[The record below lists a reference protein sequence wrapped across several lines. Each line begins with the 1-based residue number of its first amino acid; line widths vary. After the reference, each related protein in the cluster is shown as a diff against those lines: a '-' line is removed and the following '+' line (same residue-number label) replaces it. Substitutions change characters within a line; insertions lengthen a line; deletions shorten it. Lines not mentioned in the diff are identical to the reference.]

1 MEGPVSLEQEKSDA
15 DNVLFKKL
23 RKLIN
28 LIDQLRDCGVNEYIK
43 LPRICSLGTQSSGKS
58 SVLESIVGLDF
69 LPRGDGV
76 VTRRPLELRLCH
88 INSGQPWAIF
98 EERKGK
104 KFTDFIEVRKTIEA
118 LTDEVCKTD
127 KNIVDKP
134 IVLNVYS
141 QTCPD
146 LTLVDLP
153 GVTRVPVG
161 NQPKNIE
168 EITKNMAIR
177 YIDDPLT
184 IILCVIAANSDIAT
198 SDGLKL
204 AKEIDTTGSRTLG
217 VLTKLDIMDAG
228 TDARKALLGE
238 EIPLKLG
245 YVGVKNRSKQDLL
258 DKIPMIL
265 AAKREKEFFKSH
277 PVYKNM
283 PQGYLGTDLLINKL
297 TKIYFRIIRENLPRI
312 VKAINDRVKTAEE
325 ELASLG
331 QPMPTDDAGKMSML
345 WNMLNEYC
353 DIFRNVLKGKYDN
366 KRLSFLKEEG
376 GFKIKILY
384 KKLLEEFTG
393 DYKATA
399 GYTDENINYAL
410 TIHEGD
416 SIPGFPSVDAF
427 IYLLRPQLEKLK
439 DPIEECFQNVF
450 QYLDFLSGKILERTF
465 TRFPQ
470 AINDMGDLIS
480 NYLIEERDKT
490 KYIVDSV
497 VDMEINY
504 LFTNDYDYLNNFTTF
519 MPKQAPQPRPVY
531 NNQQGQPG
539 MGGQGQP
546 GQMPQNNMQGNNMGQ
561 GGMGP
566 GMGQMNQDIRP
577 QPPVD
582 AKSIFIKEIRNRI
595 EAYFKL
601 IVRNLRDS
609 IPKIMGNYLVKE
621 IEDNMQI
628 KLYNKLYNAREMTDL
643 LNEPESVAERR
654 KELNEMIKV
663 MRNAQKIIRRDP
675 DLMTVMQININ
686 DSDIITPSEQKAKE
700 EKAKPKTDPFKNM
713 NMKEPAFKAPAPK
726 PEPVQQPAAPAQ
738 PKPAASQPAKK
749 GYGNLFG
756 NYK

>member
-1 MEGPVSLEQEKSDA
+1 MSKDTGDDDK

-88 INSGQPWAIF
+88 INSGQPWAVF
-98 EERKGK
+98 EERKGV
-104 KFTDFIEVRKTIEA
+104 KFTDFVKVRETIEA
-118 LTDEVCKTD
+118 LTDEVCKTN
-127 KNIVDKP
+127 KNIIDKP

-153 GVTRVPVG
+153 GVTRVPIG
-161 NQPKNIE
+161 DQPKNIE
-168 EITKNMAIR
+168 QITKDMARR
-177 YIDDPLT
+177 YVEDPLT

-198 SDGLKL
+198 SDGLML
-204 AKEIDTTGSRTLG
+204 AKDIDVAGTRTLG

-228 TDARKALLGE
+228 TDAKKVLMNE

-245 YVGVKNRSKQDLL
+245 YVGVKNRSKQDLNN
-258 DKIPMIL
+258 KISM
-265 AAKREKEFFKSH
+265 AETQRKEREFFKTH
-277 PVYKNM
+277 PVYKNL
-283 PQGYLGTDLLINKL
+283 PAGHLGTEVLINKL

-325 ELASLG
+325 ELQGLG

-345 WNMLNEYC
+345 WNMINEYC
-353 DIFRNVLKGKYDN
+353 DVFRKVLQGKYNN
-366 KRLSFLKEEG
+366 KRVNFLEGEG

-399 GYTDENINYAL
+399 GYNDENINYAL

-439 DPIEECFQNVF
+439 DPIEECFQEVF
-450 QYLDFLSGKILERTF
+450 QYLDFLSGKIMEKTF

-470 AINDMGDLIS
+470 AINDMTDLVS
-480 NYLIEERDKT
+480 NYLMEERDKT
-490 KYIVDSV
+490 KYLIDSV

-519 MPKQAPQPRPVY
+519 IPKQARQSQVM
-531 NNQQGQPG
+531 NDNKGDG
-539 MGGQGQP
+539 KG
-546 GQMPQNNMQGNNMGQ
+546 GNN
-561 GGMGP
+561 
-566 GMGQMNQDIRP
+566 NLNNEIKP
-577 QPPVD
+577 QPPID
-582 AKSIFIKEIRNRI
+582 AKNIFINEIRNRI

-621 IEDNMQI
+621 IEENMQL

-643 LNEPESVAERR
+643 LSEPESVAERR

-663 MRNAQKIIRRDP
+663 MRNAQKILRRDP
-675 DLMTVMQININ
+675 DLMTVMQINISDN
-686 DSDIITPSEQKAKE
+686 DITSTQASKKKE
-700 EKAKPKTDPFKNM
+700 EPKKIEKKDSKPVAEKPKAPPAKPS
-713 NMKEPAFKAPAPK
+713 PAPEGDK
-726 PEPVQQPAAPAQ
+726 
-738 PKPAASQPAKK
+738 KKK

-756 NYK
+756 

>member
-1 MEGPVSLEQEKSDA
+1 MSKDTGDDDK

-88 INSGQPWAIF
+88 INSGQPWAVF
-98 EERKGK
+98 EERKGV
-104 KFTDFIEVRKTIEA
+104 KFTDFVKVRETIEA
-118 LTDEVCKTD
+118 LTDEVCKTN
-127 KNIVDKP
+127 KNIIDKP

-153 GVTRVPVG
+153 GVTRVPIG
-161 NQPKNIE
+161 DQPKNIE
-168 EITKNMAIR
+168 QITKDMARR
-177 YIDDPLT
+177 YVEDPLT

-198 SDGLKL
+198 SDGLML
-204 AKEIDTTGSRTLG
+204 AKDIDVAGTRTLG

-228 TDARKALLGE
+228 TDAKKVLMNE

-245 YVGVKNRSKQDLL
+245 YVGVKNRSKQDLNN
-258 DKIPMIL
+258 KISM
-265 AAKREKEFFKSH
+265 AETQRKEREFFKTH
-277 PVYKNM
+277 PVYKNL
-283 PQGYLGTDLLINKL
+283 PAGHLGTEVLINKL

-325 ELASLG
+325 ELQGLG

-345 WNMLNEYC
+345 WNMINEYC
-353 DIFRNVLKGKYDN
+353 DVFRKVLQGKYNN
-366 KRLSFLKEEG
+366 KRVNFLEGEG

-399 GYTDENINYAL
+399 GYSDENINYAL

-439 DPIEECFQNVF
+439 DPIEECFQEVF
-450 QYLDFLSGKILERTF
+450 QYLDFLSGKIMEKTF

-470 AINDMGDLIS
+470 AINDMTDLVS
-480 NYLIEERDKT
+480 NYLMEERDKT
-490 KYIVDSV
+490 KYLIDSV

-519 MPKQAPQPRPVY
+519 IPKQARQSQVM
-531 NNQQGQPG
+531 NDNKGDG
-539 MGGQGQP
+539 KG
-546 GQMPQNNMQGNNMGQ
+546 GNN
-561 GGMGP
+561 
-566 GMGQMNQDIRP
+566 NLNNEIKP
-577 QPPVD
+577 QPPID
-582 AKSIFIKEIRNRI
+582 AKNIFINEIRNRI

-621 IEDNMQI
+621 IEENMQL

-643 LNEPESVAERR
+643 LSEPESVAERR
-654 KELNEMIKV
+654 KELNDMIKV
-663 MRNAQKIIRRDP
+663 MRNAQKILRRDP
-675 DLMTVMQININ
+675 DLMTVMQINISDN
-686 DSDIITPSEQKAKE
+686 DITNTQASKKKE
-700 EKAKPKTDPFKNM
+700 EPKKIEKKDSKPVAEKPKAPPAKPS
-713 NMKEPAFKAPAPK
+713 PAPEGDK
-726 PEPVQQPAAPAQ
+726 
-738 PKPAASQPAKK
+738 KKK

-756 NYK
+756 

>member
-1 MEGPVSLEQEKSDA
+1 MSKDTSKDNKKEEQGDDS

-28 LIDQLRDCGVNEYIK
+28 LIDQLRDVGVNEYIK

-88 INSGQPWAIF
+88 ISTGEPWAVF

-104 KFTDFIEVRKTIEA
+104 KFTDFIKVRETIEA
-118 LTDEVCKTD
+118 LTDEVCGKD
-127 KNIVDKP
+127 KNILDKP

-153 GVTRVPVG
+153 GVTRVPIEG
-161 NQPKNIE
+161 QPKNIE

-177 YIDDPLT
+177 YIEDPLT

-228 TDARKALLGE
+228 TDARKALMNE

-245 YVGVKNRSKQDLL
+245 YVGVKNRSKLDLNN
-258 DKIPMIL
+258 KISM
-265 AAKREKEFFKSH
+265 AETARKEKEFFRTH
-277 PVYKNM
+277 PVYKNL
-283 PQGYLGTDLLINKL
+283 PAGHLGTSVLINKL
-297 TKIYFRIIRENLPRI
+297 TKIYFKIIRENLPRI
-312 VKAINDRVKTAEE
+312 VKAINERLKTAEE
-325 ELASLG
+325 ELAGLG
-331 QPMPTDDAGKMSML
+331 QPMPTDDAGKMSLL
-345 WNMLNEYC
+345 WNMINEYC
-353 DIFRNVLKGKYDN
+353 DIFRNILQGRYSN
-366 KRLSFLKEEG
+366 KRLSFLEGEG
-376 GFKIKILY
+376 GFRIK
-384 KKLLEEFTG
+384 KFFKDLLIEFTG
-393 DYKATA
+393 SDYKATKE
-399 GYTDENINYAL
+399 YDDEKIDYAL

-439 DPIEECFQNVF
+439 EPIEDCFNNVF
-450 QYLDFLSGKILERTF
+450 QYIDYLSGKILEKTF

-470 AINDMGDLIS
+470 AVNDMTDLVT
-480 NYLIEERDKT
+480 NYLMEERDKT

-504 LFTNDYDYLNNFTTF
+504 LFTNDKEYLENFTAF
-519 MPKQAPQPRPVY
+519 IPKHQRQQAQQQQMG
-531 NNQQGQPG
+531 NNN
-539 MGGQGQP
+539 MNNKEGGQGFK
-546 GQMPQNNMQGNNMGQ
+546 GQNQGQ
-561 GGMGP
+561 G
-566 GMGQMNQDIRP
+566 QQDVNEIKP
-577 QPPVD
+577 QKLD
-582 AKSIFIKEIRNRI
+582 AKKLFIKEIRNRI

-601 IVRNLRDS
+601 IVRNLRDM
-609 IPKIMGNYLVKE
+609 IPKIMGNYLIKE
-621 IEDNMQI
+621 IEENMQL
-628 KLYNKLYNAREMTDL
+628 KLYNKLYNSKEMTDL

-654 KELNEMIKV
+654 KELNDMIKV

-686 DSDIITPSEQKAKE
+686 DSDITANKETKAKE
-700 EKAKPKTDPFKNM
+700 EKKDDKSKG
-713 NMKEPAFKAPAPK
+713 
-726 PEPVQQPAAPAQ
+726 
-738 PKPAASQPAKK
+738 KK
-749 GYGNLFG
+749 QNFGNLFG
-756 NYK
+756 

>member
-1 MEGPVSLEQEKSDA
+1 MSKDTGDDDK

-98 EERKGK
+98 EERKGV
-104 KFTDFIEVRKTIEA
+104 KFTDFIKVRETIEA
-118 LTDEVCKTD
+118 LTDEVCKTN
-127 KNIVDKP
+127 KNIIDKP

-153 GVTRVPVG
+153 GVTRVPIG
-161 NQPKNIE
+161 DQPKNIE
-168 EITKNMAIR
+168 QITKDMARR
-177 YIDDPLT
+177 YVEDPLT

-198 SDGLKL
+198 SDGLML
-204 AKEIDTTGSRTLG
+204 AKEIDVNGTRTLG

-228 TDARKALLGE
+228 TDAKKVLMNE

-245 YVGVKNRSKQDLL
+245 YVGVKNRSKQDLNN
-258 DKIPMIL
+258 KISM
-265 AAKREKEFFKSH
+265 AETQRKEREFFKSH
-277 PVYKNM
+277 PVYKNL
-283 PQGYLGTDLLINKL
+283 PAGHLGTEVLINKL

-325 ELASLG
+325 ELQSLG

-345 WNMLNEYC
+345 WNMINEYC
-353 DIFRNVLKGKYDN
+353 DVFRKVLQGKYNN
-366 KRLSFLKEEG
+366 KRVNFLEGEG

-384 KKLLEEFTG
+384 KKLLEEFTEN
-393 DYKATA
+393 YKATA

-439 DPIEECFQNVF
+439 DPIEECFQEVF
-450 QYLDFLSGKILERTF
+450 QYLDFLSGKIMEKTF

-470 AINDMGDLIS
+470 AVNDMTDLVS
-480 NYLIEERDKT
+480 NYLMEERDKT
-490 KYIVDSV
+490 KYLIDSV

-519 MPKQAPQPRPVY
+519 IPKQKP
-531 NNQQGQPG
+531 N
-539 MGGQGQP
+539 
-546 GQMPQNNMQGNNMGQ
+546 QGNT
-561 GGMGP
+561 GGSNDGK
-566 GMGQMNQDIRP
+566 GGTNNIDNKP
-577 QPPVD
+577 QPPID
-582 AKSIFIKEIRNRI
+582 AKNIFINEIRNRI

-621 IEDNMQI
+621 IEENMQL
-628 KLYNKLYNAREMTDL
+628 KLYNKLYNARELTDL
-643 LNEPESVAERR
+643 LSEPESVAERR
-654 KELNEMIKV
+654 KELNDMIKV
-663 MRNAQKIIRRDP
+663 MRNAQKILRRDP
-675 DLMTVMQININ
+675 DLMTVMQINIS
-686 DSDIITPSEQKAKE
+686 DSDITNTTANKKKE
-700 EKAKPKTDPFKNM
+700 EQPKKIEKKESKPIVEKPKV
-713 NMKEPAFKAPAPK
+713 PAPK
-726 PEPVQQPAAPAQ
+726 PSPAADD
-738 PKPAASQPAKK
+738 KKKK

-756 NYK
+756 

>member
-1 MEGPVSLEQEKSDA
+1 MSKDTAEDK

-88 INSGQPWAIF
+88 INHGEPWAIF
-98 EERKGK
+98 EERKGV
-104 KFTDFIEVRKTIEA
+104 KFTDFVKVRETIEA
-118 LTDEVCKTD
+118 LTDEVCKTN
-127 KNIVDKP
+127 KNIIDKP

-153 GVTRVPVG
+153 GVTRVPIG
-161 NQPKNIE
+161 DQPKNIE
-168 EITKNMAIR
+168 EITKNMARR
-177 YIDDPLT
+177 YVDDPLT

-198 SDGLKL
+198 SDGLML
-204 AKEIDTTGSRTLG
+204 AKEIDVTGIRTLG

-228 TDARKALLGE
+228 TDARKVLMNE

-245 YVGVKNRSKQDLL
+245 YVGVKNRSKQDLNN
-258 DKIPMIL
+258 KISM
-265 AAKREKEFFKSH
+265 AETARKEKEFFKSH
-277 PVYKNM
+277 PAYKNL
-283 PQGYLGTDLLINKL
+283 PAGHLGTDVLINKL

-312 VKAINDRVKTAEE
+312 VKAINERVKTAEE
-325 ELASLG
+325 ELQGLG

-345 WNMLNEYC
+345 WNMINEYC
-353 DIFRNVLKGKYDN
+353 DVFRKVLQGKYNN
-366 KRLSFLKEEG
+366 KRSNFLEGEG

-384 KKLLEEFTG
+384 KKLLEEFAG

-439 DPIEECFQNVF
+439 DPIEECFQEVF
-450 QYLDFLSGKILERTF
+450 QYLDFLSGKIMEKTF

-470 AINDMGDLIS
+470 AVNDMTDLVS
-480 NYLIEERDKT
+480 NYLVEERDKT
-490 KYIVDSV
+490 KYLIDCV

-519 MPKQAPQPRPVY
+519 IPKQSRQSQGSGLNNDKEGKGGN
-531 NNQQGQPG
+531 NNQS
-539 MGGQGQP
+539 
-546 GQMPQNNMQGNNMGQ
+546 NE
-561 GGMGP
+561 
-566 GMGQMNQDIRP
+566 IKP
-577 QPPVD
+577 QPPIDV
-582 AKSIFIKEIRNRI
+582 KNIFIKEIRNRI

-609 IPKIMGNYLVKE
+609 IPKIMGNFLVKE
-621 IEDNMQI
+621 IQENMQL

-643 LNEPESVAERR
+643 LSEPESIAERR

-675 DLMTVMQININ
+675 DLMTVMEINIS
-686 DSDIITPSEQKAKE
+686 DSDITNTQGSKKNDE
-700 EKAKPKTDPFKNM
+700 EKKLEKKESKVSIKEKEKEKEKP
-713 NMKEPAFKAPAPK
+713 KAPAK
-726 PEPVQQPAAPAQ
+726 PGAGDG
-738 PKPAASQPAKK
+738 KKK
-749 GYGNLFG
+749 GFGNLFG
-756 NYK
+756 

>member
-1 MEGPVSLEQEKSDA
+1 MSKDTGEDK

-88 INSGQPWAIF
+88 INSGEPWAIF
-98 EERKGK
+98 EERKGQ
-104 KFTDFIEVRKTIEA
+104 KFTDFIKVRETIEA
-118 LTDEVCKTD
+118 LTDEVCKTN
-127 KNIVDKP
+127 KNIIDKP

-153 GVTRVPVG
+153 GVTRVPIG
-161 NQPKNIE
+161 DQPKNIE
-168 EITKNMAIR
+168 EITKNMAKR
-177 YIDDPLT
+177 YVDDPLT

-228 TDARKALLGE
+228 TDARKALMNE

-245 YVGVKNRSKQDLL
+245 YVGVKNRSKQDLMNKL
-258 DKIPMIL
+258 SMAETARK
-265 AAKREKEFFKSH
+265 EKEFFKSH
-277 PVYKNM
+277 PAYKNL
-283 PQGYLGTDLLINKL
+283 PAGHLGTDVLINKL

-325 ELASLG
+325 ELQSLG
-331 QPMPTDDAGKMSML
+331 QPMPTDDAGKMSLL
-345 WNMLNEYC
+345 WNMINEYC
-353 DIFRNVLKGKYDN
+353 DVFRKVLQGKYNN
-366 KRLSFLKEEG
+366 KRLEFLEGEG

-399 GYTDENINYAL
+399 GYSDENINYAL

-439 DPIEECFQNVF
+439 DPIEECFQEVF
-450 QYLDFLSGKILERTF
+450 QYLDFLSGKIMEKIF
-465 TRFPQ
+465 IRFPQ
-470 AINDMGDLIS
+470 AINDMTDLVS

-490 KYIVDSV
+490 KYLVDSI

-519 MPKQAPQPRPVY
+519 IPKNNKSKNINNNNNDINKEPQ
-531 NNQQGQPG
+531 
-539 MGGQGQP
+539 
-546 GQMPQNNMQGNNMGQ
+546 
-561 GGMGP
+561 
-566 GMGQMNQDIRP
+566 I
-577 QPPVD
+577 D
-582 AKSIFIKEIRNRI
+582 AKNIFINEIRNRI

-621 IEDNMQI
+621 IEENMQL

-643 LNEPESVAERR
+643 LSEPESIAERR
-654 KELNEMIKV
+654 KELNDMIKV
-663 MRNAQKIIRRDP
+663 MKNAQKIIRRDP

-686 DSDIITPSEQKAKE
+686 DTDITNTNTEQKEKTDNKKDIKIE
-700 EKAKPKTDPFKNM
+700 SKAKS
-713 NMKEPAFKAPAPK
+713 EPI
-726 PEPVQQPAAPAQ
+726 
-738 PKPAASQPAKK
+738 KPALQNK
-749 GYGNLFG
+749 GKVSSYTNLFG
-756 NYK
+756 

>member
-1 MEGPVSLEQEKSDA
+1 MSKDTAEDK

-88 INSGQPWAIF
+88 INHGDPWAIF
-98 EERKGK
+98 EERKGV
-104 KFTDFIEVRKTIEA
+104 KFTDFVKVRETIEA
-118 LTDEVCKTD
+118 LTDEVCKTN
-127 KNIVDKP
+127 KNIIDKP

-153 GVTRVPVG
+153 GVTRVPIG
-161 NQPKNIE
+161 DQPKNIE
-168 EITKNMAIR
+168 EITKNMARR
-177 YIDDPLT
+177 YVDDPLT

-198 SDGLKL
+198 SDGLML
-204 AKEIDTTGSRTLG
+204 AKEIDVNGTRTLG

-228 TDARKALLGE
+228 TDARKVLMNE

-245 YVGVKNRSKQDLL
+245 YVGVKNRSKQDLNN
-258 DKIPMIL
+258 KISM
-265 AAKREKEFFKSH
+265 AETARKEKEFFKSH
-277 PVYKNM
+277 PAYKNL
-283 PQGYLGTDLLINKL
+283 PAGHLGTDVLINKL

-312 VKAINDRVKTAEE
+312 VKAINERVKTAEE
-325 ELASLG
+325 ELAGLG

-345 WNMLNEYC
+345 WNMINEYC
-353 DIFRNVLKGKYDN
+353 DVFRKVLQGKYNN
-366 KRLSFLKEEG
+366 KRSNFLEGEG

-439 DPIEECFQNVF
+439 DPIEECFQEVF
-450 QYLDFLSGKILERTF
+450 QYLDFLSGKIMEKTF

-470 AINDMGDLIS
+470 AINDMTDLVS
-480 NYLIEERDKT
+480 NYLVEERDKT
-490 KYIVDSV
+490 KYLIDCV

-519 MPKQAPQPRPVY
+519 IPKQSRSS
-531 NNQQGQPG
+531 QGSG
-539 MGGQGQP
+539 LSNDKDGKG
-546 GQMPQNNMQGNNMGQ
+546 GNNNSPNEMK
-561 GGMGP
+561 
-566 GMGQMNQDIRP
+566 P
-577 QPPVD
+577 QPPIDV
-582 AKSIFIKEIRNRI
+582 KNLFIKEIRNRI

-609 IPKIMGNYLVKE
+609 IPKIMGNFLVKE
-621 IEDNMQI
+621 IQENMQL

-643 LNEPESVAERR
+643 LSEPESIAERR

-675 DLMTVMQININ
+675 DLMTVMEINIT
-686 DSDIITPSEQKAKE
+686 DSDITNTQGSKKHEE
-700 EKAKPKTDPFKNM
+700 EKKLEKKESKVSIKEKEKEKEKEKPK
-713 NMKEPAFKAPAPK
+713 APVK
-726 PEPVQQPAAPAQ
+726 PGPGGDN
-738 PKPAASQPAKK
+738 KKK
-749 GYGNLFG
+749 GFGNLFG
-756 NYK
+756 

>member
-1 MEGPVSLEQEKSDA
+1 MSKDTGEDDK

-98 EERKGK
+98 EERKGV
-104 KFTDFIEVRKTIEA
+104 KFTDFIKVRETIEA
-118 LTDEVCKTD
+118 LTDEVCKTN
-127 KNIVDKP
+127 KNIIDKP

-153 GVTRVPVG
+153 GVTRVPIG
-161 NQPKNIE
+161 DQPKNIE
-168 EITKNMAIR
+168 QITKDMARR
-177 YIDDPLT
+177 YVEDPLT

-198 SDGLKL
+198 SDGLML
-204 AKEIDTTGSRTLG
+204 AKEIDVNGTRTLG

-228 TDARKALLGE
+228 TDAKKVLMNE

-245 YVGVKNRSKQDLL
+245 YVGVKNRSKQDLNN
-258 DKIPMIL
+258 KISM
-265 AAKREKEFFKSH
+265 AETQRKEREFFKSH
-277 PVYKNM
+277 PVYKNL
-283 PQGYLGTDLLINKL
+283 PAGHLGTEVLINKL

-325 ELASLG
+325 ELQSLG

-345 WNMLNEYC
+345 WNMINEYC
-353 DIFRNVLKGKYDN
+353 DVFRKVLQGKYNN
-366 KRLSFLKEEG
+366 KRVNFLEGEG

-384 KKLLEEFTG
+384 KKLLEEFTEN
-393 DYKATA
+393 YKATA

-439 DPIEECFQNVF
+439 DPIEECFQEVF
-450 QYLDFLSGKILERTF
+450 QYLDFLSGKIMEKTF

-470 AINDMGDLIS
+470 AINDMTDLVS
-480 NYLIEERDKT
+480 NYLMEERDKT
-490 KYIVDSV
+490 KYLIDSV

-519 MPKQAPQPRPVY
+519 IPKQKP
-531 NNQQGQPG
+531 N
-539 MGGQGQP
+539 
-546 GQMPQNNMQGNNMGQ
+546 QGNT
-561 GGMGP
+561 GGSNDGK
-566 GMGQMNQDIRP
+566 GGTNNIDNKP
-577 QPPVD
+577 QPPID
-582 AKSIFIKEIRNRI
+582 AKNIFINEIRNRI

-621 IEDNMQI
+621 IEENMQL
-628 KLYNKLYNAREMTDL
+628 KLYNKLYNARELTDL
-643 LNEPESVAERR
+643 LSEPESVAERR
-654 KELNEMIKV
+654 KELNDMIKV
-663 MRNAQKIIRRDP
+663 MRNAQKILRRDP
-675 DLMTVMQININ
+675 DLMTVMQINIS
-686 DSDIITPSEQKAKE
+686 DSDITSTTANKKKE
-700 EKAKPKTDPFKNM
+700 EQPKKIEKKESKPVVEKSKP
-713 NMKEPAFKAPAPK
+713 PAQK
-726 PEPVQQPAAPAQ
+726 PSPAADD
-738 PKPAASQPAKK
+738 KKKK

-756 NYK
+756 

>member
-1 MEGPVSLEQEKSDA
+1 MSKDTGEDDK

-88 INSGQPWAIF
+88 INSGQPWAVF
-98 EERKGK
+98 EERKGV
-104 KFTDFIEVRKTIEA
+104 KFTDFVKVRETIEA
-118 LTDEVCKTD
+118 LTDEVCKTN
-127 KNIVDKP
+127 KNIIDKP

-153 GVTRVPVG
+153 GVTRVPIG
-161 NQPKNIE
+161 DQPKNIE
-168 EITKNMAIR
+168 QITKDMARR
-177 YIDDPLT
+177 YVEDPLT

-198 SDGLKL
+198 SDGLML
-204 AKEIDTTGSRTLG
+204 AKDIDVAGTRTLG

-228 TDARKALLGE
+228 TDAKKVLMNE

-245 YVGVKNRSKQDLL
+245 YVGVKNRSKQDLNN
-258 DKIPMIL
+258 KISM
-265 AAKREKEFFKSH
+265 AETQRKEREFFKTH
-277 PVYKNM
+277 PVYKNL
-283 PQGYLGTDLLINKL
+283 PAGHLGTEVLINKL

-325 ELASLG
+325 ELQGLG

-345 WNMLNEYC
+345 WNMINEYC
-353 DIFRNVLKGKYDN
+353 DVFRKVLQGKYNN
-366 KRLSFLKEEG
+366 KRVNFLEGEG

-439 DPIEECFQNVF
+439 DPIEECFQEVF
-450 QYLDFLSGKILERTF
+450 QYLDFLSGKIMEKTF

-470 AINDMGDLIS
+470 AINDMTDLVS
-480 NYLIEERDKT
+480 NYLMEERDKT
-490 KYIVDSV
+490 KYLIDSV

-519 MPKQAPQPRPVY
+519 IPKQTRQSQVMNDNKGDPK
-531 NNQQGQPG
+531 G
-539 MGGQGQP
+539 
-546 GQMPQNNMQGNNMGQ
+546 GNN
-561 GGMGP
+561 
-566 GMGQMNQDIRP
+566 NLNNEIKP
-577 QPPVD
+577 QPPID
-582 AKSIFIKEIRNRI
+582 AKNIFINEIRNRI

-621 IEDNMQI
+621 IEENMQL

-643 LNEPESVAERR
+643 LSEPESVAERR
-654 KELNEMIKV
+654 KELNDMIKV
-663 MRNAQKIIRRDP
+663 MRNAQKILRRDP
-675 DLMTVMQININ
+675 DLMTVMQINISDN
-686 DSDIITPSEQKAKE
+686 DITNTQASKKKE
-700 EKAKPKTDPFKNM
+700 EPKKIEKKDSKPAEKPKVPPAKPS
-713 NMKEPAFKAPAPK
+713 PAPEGDK
-726 PEPVQQPAAPAQ
+726 
-738 PKPAASQPAKK
+738 KKK

-756 NYK
+756 

>member
-1 MEGPVSLEQEKSDA
+1 MSKDTGDDDK

-98 EERKGK
+98 EERKGV
-104 KFTDFIEVRKTIEA
+104 KFTDFVKVRETIEA
-118 LTDEVCKTD
+118 LTDEVCKTN
-127 KNIVDKP
+127 KNIIDKP

-153 GVTRVPVG
+153 GVTRVPIG
-161 NQPKNIE
+161 DQPKNIE
-168 EITKNMAIR
+168 QITKDMARR
-177 YIDDPLT
+177 YVEDPLT

-198 SDGLKL
+198 SDGLML
-204 AKEIDTTGSRTLG
+204 AKDIDVAGTRTLG

-228 TDARKALLGE
+228 TDAKKVLMNE

-245 YVGVKNRSKQDLL
+245 YVGVKNRSKQDLNN
-258 DKIPMIL
+258 KISM
-265 AAKREKEFFKSH
+265 AETQRKEREFFKTH
-277 PVYKNM
+277 PVYKNL
-283 PQGYLGTDLLINKL
+283 PAGHLGTEVLINKL

-325 ELASLG
+325 ELQGLG

-345 WNMLNEYC
+345 WNMINEYC
-353 DIFRNVLKGKYDN
+353 DVFRKVLQGKYNN
-366 KRLSFLKEEG
+366 KRVNFLEGEG

-399 GYTDENINYAL
+399 GYNDENINYAL

-439 DPIEECFQNVF
+439 DPIEECFQEVF
-450 QYLDFLSGKILERTF
+450 QYLDFLSGKIMEKTF

-470 AINDMGDLIS
+470 AINDMTDLVS
-480 NYLIEERDKT
+480 NYLMEERDKT
-490 KYIVDSV
+490 KYLIDSV

-519 MPKQAPQPRPVY
+519 IPKQTRQSQVM
-531 NNQQGQPG
+531 NDNKGDG
-539 MGGQGQP
+539 KG
-546 GQMPQNNMQGNNMGQ
+546 GNN
-561 GGMGP
+561 
-566 GMGQMNQDIRP
+566 NLNNEIKP
-577 QPPVD
+577 QPPID
-582 AKSIFIKEIRNRI
+582 AKNIFINEIRNRI

-621 IEDNMQI
+621 IEENMQL

-643 LNEPESVAERR
+643 LSEPESVAERR
-654 KELNEMIKV
+654 KELNDMIKV
-663 MRNAQKIIRRDP
+663 MRNAQKILRRDP
-675 DLMTVMQININ
+675 DLMTVMQINISDN
-686 DSDIITPSEQKAKE
+686 DITSTQASKKKE
-700 EKAKPKTDPFKNM
+700 EPKKIEKKDSKPVAEKPKAPPAKPS
-713 NMKEPAFKAPAPK
+713 PAPEGDK
-726 PEPVQQPAAPAQ
+726 
-738 PKPAASQPAKK
+738 KKK

-756 NYK
+756 

>member
-1 MEGPVSLEQEKSDA
+1 MSKDTGEDDK

-88 INSGQPWAIF
+88 INSGQPWAVF
-98 EERKGK
+98 EERKGV
-104 KFTDFIEVRKTIEA
+104 KFTDFVKVRETIEA
-118 LTDEVCKTD
+118 LTDEVCKTN
-127 KNIVDKP
+127 KNIIDKP

-153 GVTRVPVG
+153 GVTRVPIG
-161 NQPKNIE
+161 DQPKNIE
-168 EITKNMAIR
+168 QITKDMARR
-177 YIDDPLT
+177 YVEDPLT

-198 SDGLKL
+198 SDGLML
-204 AKEIDTTGSRTLG
+204 AKDIDVAGTRTLG

-228 TDARKALLGE
+228 TDAKKVLMNE

-245 YVGVKNRSKQDLL
+245 YVGVKNRSKQDLNN
-258 DKIPMIL
+258 KISM
-265 AAKREKEFFKSH
+265 AETQRKEREFFKTH
-277 PVYKNM
+277 PVYKNL
-283 PQGYLGTDLLINKL
+283 PAGHLGTEVLINKL

-325 ELASLG
+325 ELQGLG

-345 WNMLNEYC
+345 WNMINEYR
-353 DIFRNVLKGKYDN
+353 DVFRKVLQGKYNN
-366 KRLSFLKEEG
+366 KRVNFLEGEG

-399 GYTDENINYAL
+399 GYNDENINYAL

-439 DPIEECFQNVF
+439 DPIEECFQEVF
-450 QYLDFLSGKILERTF
+450 QYLDFLSGKIMEKTF

-470 AINDMGDLIS
+470 AINDMTDLVS
-480 NYLIEERDKT
+480 NYLMEERDKT
-490 KYIVDSV
+490 KYLIDSV

-519 MPKQAPQPRPVY
+519 IPKQARQSQVM
-531 NNQQGQPG
+531 NDNKGDG
-539 MGGQGQP
+539 KG
-546 GQMPQNNMQGNNMGQ
+546 GNN
-561 GGMGP
+561 
-566 GMGQMNQDIRP
+566 NLNNEIKP
-577 QPPVD
+577 QPPID
-582 AKSIFIKEIRNRI
+582 AKNIFINEIRNRI

-621 IEDNMQI
+621 IEENMQL

-643 LNEPESVAERR
+643 LSEPESVAERR

-663 MRNAQKIIRRDP
+663 MRNAQKILRRDP
-675 DLMTVMQININ
+675 DLMTVMQINISDN
-686 DSDIITPSEQKAKE
+686 DITSTQASKKKE
-700 EKAKPKTDPFKNM
+700 EPKKIEKKDSKPAEKPKAPPAKPS
-713 NMKEPAFKAPAPK
+713 PAPEGDK
-726 PEPVQQPAAPAQ
+726 
-738 PKPAASQPAKK
+738 KKK

-756 NYK
+756 

>member
-1 MEGPVSLEQEKSDA
+1 MSGKDTSDEK
-15 DNVLFKKL
+15 DNILFQKL

-88 INSGQPWAIF
+88 INHGEPWAIF
-98 EERKGK
+98 EERKGQ
-104 KFTDFIEVRKTIEA
+104 KFTDFNKVRETIEA
-118 LTDEVCKTD
+118 LTDEVCAKD

-134 IVLNVYS
+134 IILNVYS

-161 NQPKNIE
+161 DQPKNIE
-168 EITKNMAIR
+168 EITKNMAKR
-177 YIDDPLT
+177 YVSDPLT

-204 AKEIDTTGSRTLG
+204 AKEIDTGGVRTIG

-228 TDARKALLGE
+228 TDARKALMNE

-245 YVGVKNRSKQDLL
+245 YVGVKNRSKQDLVNKL
-258 DKIPMIL
+258 PMSEMV
-265 AAKREKEFFKSH
+265 KKEKEFFRSH

-283 PQGYLGTDLLINKL
+283 PQGYLGTDILIQKL
-297 TKIYFRIIRENLPRI
+297 TKIYFKIIRDNLPRI
-312 VKAINDRVKTAEE
+312 IKAINDRMKQAED

-331 QPMPTDDAGKMSML
+331 NPMPIDDAGKMSLL
-345 WNMLNEYC
+345 WTMLNEYC

-366 KRLSFLKEEG
+366 KRLAFLKDEG
-376 GFKIKILY
+376 GYKIKILY

-393 DYKATA
+393 DFKATA

-427 IYLLRPQLEKLK
+427 TYLLKPQLERLK
-439 DPIEECFQNVF
+439 EPIEECFAEVY

-465 TRFPQ
+465 ARFPQ
-470 AINDMGDLIS
+470 IINDMGDFINNFLV
-480 NYLIEERDKT
+480 EVKDKC

-504 LFTNDYDYLNNFTTF
+504 LFTNDYEYLNNFTTF
-519 MPKQAPQPRPVY
+519 FPKDENKNIQ
-531 NNQQGQPG
+531 NNTGNN
-539 MGGQGQP
+539 
-546 GQMPQNNMQGNNMGQ
+546 QNNMNNNNNNYEQ
-561 GGMGP
+561 
-566 GMGQMNQDIRP
+566 I
-577 QPPVD
+577 D
-582 AKSIFIKEIRNRI
+582 AKNIFIKEIRNRI

-609 IPKIMGNYLVKE
+609 IPKIIGNNLVKE

-628 KLYNKLYNAREMTDL
+628 ELYNQLYKSNEMVGL
-643 LNEPESVAERR
+643 LSEPEHIAERR
-654 KELNEMIKV
+654 RDLTELIKV
-663 MRNAQKIIRRDP
+663 MRNAQKVIRRDP
-675 DLMTVMQININ
+675 DLMTVMKIDIN
-686 DSDIITPSEQKAKE
+686 DSDIHPGTNL
-700 EKAKPKTDPFKNM
+700 EKIN
-713 NMKEPAFKAPAPK
+713 KEPKSIASNSSFKKEQPIQPPIK
-726 PEPVQQPAAPAQ
+726 STISNPPPVQKENIKNQNTG
-738 PKPAASQPAKK
+738 SKK
-749 GYGNLFG
+749 NYGNLFG
-756 NYK
+756 

>member
-1 MEGPVSLEQEKSDA
+1 MSKDTA
-15 DNVLFKKL
+15 DDKDNVLFKKL

-76 VTRRPLELRLCH
+76 VTRRPLELRLNH

-98 EERKGK
+98 EERKGT
-104 KFTDFIEVRKTIEA
+104 KFTDFIKVRETIEA
-118 LTDEVCKTD
+118 LTDEVCKAN

-153 GVTRVPVG
+153 GVTRVPIG
-161 NQPKNIE
+161 DQPKNIE
-168 EITKNMAIR
+168 QITKDMARR
-177 YIDDPLT
+177 YAEDPLT

-204 AKEIDTTGSRTLG
+204 AKEIDVTGSRTLG

-228 TDARKALLGE
+228 TDAKKALLNE

-245 YVGVKNRSKQDLL
+245 YVGVKNRSKQDLVNKL
-258 DKIPMIL
+258 SMAEATRKE
-265 AAKREKEFFKSH
+265 REFFKSH
-277 PVYKNM
+277 PVYKNL
-283 PQGYLGTDLLINKL
+283 PAGHLGTDVLINKL
-297 TKIYFRIIRENLPRI
+297 TKIYFRIIRENLPKI
-312 VKAINDRVKTAEE
+312 IKAINERLKQAEE
-325 ELASLG
+325 ELQGLG

-345 WNMLNEYC
+345 WNMINEYC
-353 DIFRNVLKGKYDN
+353 DIFRNVLQGKYNN
-366 KRLSFLKEEG
+366 KRLSFLDGEG

-384 KKLLEEFTG
+384 KKLLEDFTG
-393 DYKATA
+393 DYKATK

-450 QYLDFLSGKILERTF
+450 QYLDFLSGKILEKTF

-470 AINDMGDLIS
+470 AVNDMTDLVT

-490 KYIVDSV
+490 KYLIDSV

-504 LFTNDYDYLNNFTTF
+504 LFTNDFEYLNNFTTF
-519 MPKQAPQPRPVY
+519 IPKHQRPINNNPGNNN
-531 NNQQGQPG
+531 NNQKGEG
-539 MGGQGQP
+539 A
-546 GQMPQNNMQGNNMGQ
+546 GNN
-561 GGMGP
+561 
-566 GMGQMNQDIRP
+566 NNEIRP
-577 QPPVD
+577 QPPID
-582 AKSIFIKEIRNRI
+582 AKNIFIKEIRNRI

-609 IPKIMGNYLVKE
+609 IPKIMGNYLIKE
-621 IEDNMQI
+621 IEENMQL
-628 KLYNKLYNAREMTDL
+628 KLYNKLYDAREITDL
-643 LNEPESVAERR
+643 LSEPESVAERR
-654 KELNEMIKV
+654 KELNNMIKV

-675 DLMTVMQININ
+675 DLMSVMQININ
-686 DSDIITPSEQKAKE
+686 DEDITTHAANNKGKKE
-700 EKAKPKTDPFKNM
+700 EHKKEEPKKEAPKTVAPAKPALSKN
-713 NMKEPAFKAPAPK
+713 P
-726 PEPVQQPAAPAQ
+726 
-738 PKPAASQPAKK
+738 STGGKK
-749 GYGNLFG
+749 GGYGNLFG
-756 NYK
+756 

>member
-1 MEGPVSLEQEKSDA
+1 MSKDTGDDDK

-88 INSGQPWAIF
+88 INSGQPWAVF
-98 EERKGK
+98 EERKGV
-104 KFTDFIEVRKTIEA
+104 KFTDFVKVRETIEA
-118 LTDEVCKTD
+118 LTDEVCKTN
-127 KNIVDKP
+127 KNIIDKP

-153 GVTRVPVG
+153 GVTRVPIG
-161 NQPKNIE
+161 DQPKNIE
-168 EITKNMAIR
+168 QITKDMARR
-177 YIDDPLT
+177 YVEDPLT

-198 SDGLKL
+198 SDGLML
-204 AKEIDTTGSRTLG
+204 AKDIDVAGTRTLG

-228 TDARKALLGE
+228 TDAKKVLMNE

-245 YVGVKNRSKQDLL
+245 YVGVKNRSKQDLNN
-258 DKIPMIL
+258 KISM
-265 AAKREKEFFKSH
+265 AETQRKEREFFKTH
-277 PVYKNM
+277 PVYKNL
-283 PQGYLGTDLLINKL
+283 PAGHLGTEVLINKL

-325 ELASLG
+325 ELQGLG

-345 WNMLNEYC
+345 WNMINEYC
-353 DIFRNVLKGKYDN
+353 DVFRKVLQGKYNN
-366 KRLSFLKEEG
+366 KRVNFLEGEG

-399 GYTDENINYAL
+399 GYNDENINYAL

-439 DPIEECFQNVF
+439 DPIEECFQEVF
-450 QYLDFLSGKILERTF
+450 QYLDFLSGKIMEKTF

-470 AINDMGDLIS
+470 AINDMTDLVS
-480 NYLIEERDKT
+480 NYLMEERDKT
-490 KYIVDSV
+490 KYLIDSV

-519 MPKQAPQPRPVY
+519 IPKQARQSQVM
-531 NNQQGQPG
+531 NDNKGDG
-539 MGGQGQP
+539 KG
-546 GQMPQNNMQGNNMGQ
+546 GNN
-561 GGMGP
+561 
-566 GMGQMNQDIRP
+566 NLNNEIKP
-577 QPPVD
+577 QPPID
-582 AKSIFIKEIRNRI
+582 AKNIFINEIRNRI

-621 IEDNMQI
+621 IEENMQL

-643 LNEPESVAERR
+643 LSEPESVAERR
-654 KELNEMIKV
+654 KELNDMIKV
-663 MRNAQKIIRRDP
+663 MRNAQKILRRDP
-675 DLMTVMQININ
+675 DLMTVMQINISDN
-686 DSDIITPSEQKAKE
+686 DITNTQASKKKE
-700 EKAKPKTDPFKNM
+700 EPKKTEKKDSKPAEKPKAPPAKPS
-713 NMKEPAFKAPAPK
+713 PAPEGDK
-726 PEPVQQPAAPAQ
+726 
-738 PKPAASQPAKK
+738 KKK

-756 NYK
+756 

>member
-1 MEGPVSLEQEKSDA
+1 MSKDTKAQTNDPPEDDS

-28 LIDQLRDCGVNEYIK
+28 LIDQLRDVGVNEYIK
-43 LPRICSLGTQSSGKS
+43 LPRICSLGTQSAGKS

-88 INSGQPWAIF
+88 INSGEPWAIF
-98 EERKGK
+98 EERKGQ
-104 KFTDFIEVRKTIEA
+104 KFTDFIKVRETIEA
-118 LTDEVCKTD
+118 LTDEVCGKD
-127 KNIVDKP
+127 KNILDKP

-153 GVTRVPVG
+153 GVTRVPIQG
-161 NQPKNIE
+161 QPKNIE

-177 YIDDPLT
+177 YIEDPLT

-228 TDARKALLGE
+228 TDARKALMNE

-258 DKIPMIL
+258 NKLSM
-265 AAKREKEFFKSH
+265 AETAKREREFFKTN
-277 PVYKNM
+277 PAYKNL
-283 PQGYLGTDLLINKL
+283 PAGHLGTNVLINKL

-312 VKAINDRVKTAEE
+312 VKAINERLKTAEE
-325 ELASLG
+325 ELQGLG
-331 QPMPTDDAGKMSML
+331 QPMPTDDAGKMSLL
-345 WNMLNEYC
+345 WNMINEYC
-353 DIFRNVLKGKYDN
+353 DIFRNVLQGKYTN
-366 KRLSFLKEEG
+366 KRLSFLDGEG

-393 DYKATA
+393 NYKATEE
-399 GYTDENINYAL
+399 YDDEKIDYAL

-427 IYLLRPQLEKLK
+427 VYLLRPQLEKLK
-439 DPIEECFQNVF
+439 EPIEECFNEIF
-450 QYLDFLSGKILERTF
+450 QYIDFLSGKILEKTF

-470 AINDMGDLIS
+470 AVNDMTDLVT
-480 NYLIEERDKT
+480 NYLSEEREKT
-490 KYIVDSV
+490 KYIIDSV
-497 VDMEINY
+497 VEMEINY
-504 LFTNDYDYLNNFTTF
+504 LFTNDKEYLDNFTAF
-519 MPKQAPQPRPVY
+519 IPKHQKSQQMQNNAQ
-531 NNQQGQPG
+531 NNQGQ
-539 MGGQGQP
+539 
-546 GQMPQNNMQGNNMGQ
+546 NKN
-561 GGMGP
+561 
-566 GMGQMNQDIRP
+566 NQDINEIKP

-582 AKSIFIKEIRNRI
+582 AKKLFIKEIRNRI

-601 IVRNLRDS
+601 IVRNLRDM
-609 IPKIMGNYLVKE
+609 IPKIMGNYLIKE
-621 IEDNMQI
+621 IEENMQL
-628 KLYNKLYNAREMTDL
+628 KLYNKLYNAKEMTDL

-654 KELNEMIKV
+654 KELNDMIKV

-675 DLMTVMQININ
+675 DLMTVMHININ
-686 DSDIITPSEQKAKE
+686 DSDINNTKDKKEDKKKE
-700 EKAKPKTDPFKNM
+700 EK
-713 NMKEPAFKAPAPK
+713 KEP
-726 PEPVQQPAAPAQ
+726 E
-738 PKPAASQPAKK
+738 KPAGGKGKK
-749 GYGNLFG
+749 SNLGNLFG
-756 NYK
+756 

>member
-1 MEGPVSLEQEKSDA
+1 MSKDTGDDDK
-15 DNVLFKKL
+15 DNILFKKL

-98 EERKGK
+98 EERKGV
-104 KFTDFIEVRKTIEA
+104 KFTDFVKVRETIEA
-118 LTDEVCKTD
+118 LTDEVCKTN
-127 KNIVDKP
+127 KNIIDKP

-153 GVTRVPVG
+153 GVTRVPIG
-161 NQPKNIE
+161 DQPKNIE
-168 EITKNMAIR
+168 QITKDMARR
-177 YIDDPLT
+177 YVEDPLT

-198 SDGLKL
+198 SDGLML
-204 AKEIDTTGSRTLG
+204 AKEIDVTGTRTLG

-228 TDARKALLGE
+228 TDAKKVLMNE

-245 YVGVKNRSKQDLL
+245 YVGVKNRSKQDLNN
-258 DKIPMIL
+258 KISM
-265 AAKREKEFFKSH
+265 AETQRKEREFFKSH
-277 PVYKNM
+277 PVYKNL
-283 PQGYLGTDLLINKL
+283 PAGHLGTEVLINKL

-325 ELASLG
+325 ELQGLG

-345 WNMLNEYC
+345 WNMINEYC
-353 DIFRNVLKGKYDN
+353 DVFRKVLQGKYNN
-366 KRLSFLKEEG
+366 KRVNFLEGEG

-384 KKLLEEFTG
+384 KKLLEEFT
-393 DYKATA
+393 DNYKATA

-439 DPIEECFQNVF
+439 DPIEECFQEVF
-450 QYLDFLSGKILERTF
+450 QYLDFLSGKIMEKTF

-470 AINDMGDLIS
+470 AINDMTDLVS
-480 NYLIEERDKT
+480 NYLMEERDKT
-490 KYIVDSV
+490 KYLIDSV

-519 MPKQAPQPRPVY
+519 IPKQKPT
-531 NNQQGQPG
+531 
-539 MGGQGQP
+539 
-546 GQMPQNNMQGNNMGQ
+546 QNNGPNDGKGGN
-561 GGMGP
+561 
-566 GMGQMNQDIRP
+566 MNDNKP
-577 QPPVD
+577 QPPID
-582 AKSIFIKEIRNRI
+582 AKNIFINEIRNRI

-621 IEDNMQI
+621 IEENMQL

-643 LNEPESVAERR
+643 LSEPESIAERR
-654 KELNEMIKV
+654 KELNDMIKV
-663 MRNAQKIIRRDP
+663 MKNAQKILRRDP
-675 DLMTVMQININ
+675 DLMTVMQINIS
-686 DSDIITPSEQKAKE
+686 DSDITNTTAKNKKE
-700 EKAKPKTDPFKNM
+700 EPKKIEKKESKPPVEKP
-713 NMKEPAFKAPAPK
+713 KAPAPN
-726 PEPVQQPAAPAQ
+726 
-738 PKPAASQPAKK
+738 PKPGTPAEDKKKK

-756 NYK
+756 

>member
-1 MEGPVSLEQEKSDA
+1 MSKDSA
-15 DNVLFKKL
+15 DDKDNILFKKL

-98 EERKGK
+98 EERKGT
-104 KFTDFIEVRKTIEA
+104 KFTDFIKVRETIEA
-118 LTDEVCKTD
+118 LTDEVCKTN
-127 KNIVDKP
+127 KNIIDKP

-153 GVTRVPVG
+153 GVTRVPIG
-161 NQPKNIE
+161 DQPKNIE
-168 EITKNMAIR
+168 QITKDMARR
-177 YIDDPLT
+177 YAEDPLT

-204 AKEIDTTGSRTLG
+204 AKEIDTTGSRTIG

-228 TDARKALLGE
+228 TDARKALMNE

-245 YVGVKNRSKQDLL
+245 YVGVKNRSKQDLINKL
-258 DKIPMIL
+258 SMAETSRKE
-265 AAKREKEFFKSH
+265 REFFKSH
-277 PVYKNM
+277 PAYKNL
-283 PQGYLGTDLLINKL
+283 PPGHLGTDVLINKL
-297 TKIYFRIIRENLPRI
+297 TKIYFKIIRENLPRI
-312 VKAINDRVKTAEE
+312 IKAINDRVKTAEE
-325 ELASLG
+325 ELQGLG
-331 QPMPTDDAGKMSML
+331 QPMPTDDAGKMSLL
-345 WNMLNEYC
+345 WNMINEYC
-353 DIFRNVLKGKYDN
+353 DIFRNVLQGKYNN
-366 KRLSFLKEEG
+366 KRLSFLEGEG

-427 IYLLRPQLEKLK
+427 IYLLRPQLEKLR
-439 DPIEECFQNVF
+439 DPIEECFTNVF
-450 QYLDFLSGKILERTF
+450 QYLDFLSGKILEKTF

-470 AINDMGDLIS
+470 AINDLTDLVS

-490 KYIVDSV
+490 KYIIDSI

-504 LFTNDYDYLNNFTTF
+504 LFTNDYEYLNNFTTF
-519 MPKQAPQPRPVY
+519 IPKHQRPPM
-531 NNQQGQPG
+531 NNN
-539 MGGQGQP
+539 MGNNQGQP
-546 GQMPQNNMQGNNMGQ
+546 GQPGQPNNN
-561 GGMGP
+561 
-566 GMGQMNQDIRP
+566 QMNNEIRP
-577 QPPVD
+577 QPPMD
-582 AKSIFIKEIRNRI
+582 AKNIFIKEIRNRI

-621 IEDNMQI
+621 IEENMQL

-643 LNEPESVAERR
+643 LSEPEHIAERR
-654 KELNEMIKV
+654 KELTELIKV
-663 MRNAQKIIRRDP
+663 MKNAQKIIRRDP

-686 DSDIITPSEQKAKE
+686 DSDITNTQEVKKDAKKKDE
-700 EKAKPKTDPFKNM
+700 PKQDLSKTVNPKLQQPKD
-713 NMKEPAFKAPAPK
+713 APK
-726 PEPVQQPAAPAQ
+726 PALTKNP
-738 PKPAASQPAKK
+738 SSTSNKK

-756 NYK
+756 

>member
-1 MEGPVSLEQEKSDA
+1 MSKDTGDDDK

-28 LIDQLRDCGVNEYIK
+28 LIDQLRDWGVNEYIK

-88 INSGQPWAIF
+88 INSGQPWAVF
-98 EERKGK
+98 EERKGV
-104 KFTDFIEVRKTIEA
+104 KFTDFVKVRETIEA
-118 LTDEVCKTD
+118 LTDEVCKTN
-127 KNIVDKP
+127 KNIIDKP

-153 GVTRVPVG
+153 GVTRVPIG
-161 NQPKNIE
+161 DQPKNIE
-168 EITKNMAIR
+168 QITKDMARR
-177 YIDDPLT
+177 YVEDPLT

-198 SDGLKL
+198 SDGLML
-204 AKEIDTTGSRTLG
+204 AKDIDVAGTRTLG

-228 TDARKALLGE
+228 TDAKKVLMNE

-245 YVGVKNRSKQDLL
+245 YVGVKNRSKQDLNN
-258 DKIPMIL
+258 KISM
-265 AAKREKEFFKSH
+265 AETQRKEREFFKTH
-277 PVYKNM
+277 PVYKNL
-283 PQGYLGTDLLINKL
+283 PAGHLGTEVLINKL

-325 ELASLG
+325 ELQGLG

-345 WNMLNEYC
+345 WNMINEYC
-353 DIFRNVLKGKYDN
+353 DVFRKVLQGKYNN
-366 KRLSFLKEEG
+366 KRVNFLEGEG

-399 GYTDENINYAL
+399 GYSDENINYAL

-439 DPIEECFQNVF
+439 DPIEECFQEVF
-450 QYLDFLSGKILERTF
+450 QYLDFLSGKIMEKTF

-470 AINDMGDLIS
+470 AINDMTDLVS
-480 NYLIEERDKT
+480 NYLMEERDKT
-490 KYIVDSV
+490 KYLIDSV

-519 MPKQAPQPRPVY
+519 IPKQTRQSQVM
-531 NNQQGQPG
+531 NDNKGDG
-539 MGGQGQP
+539 KG
-546 GQMPQNNMQGNNMGQ
+546 GNN
-561 GGMGP
+561 
-566 GMGQMNQDIRP
+566 NLNNEIKP
-577 QPPVD
+577 QPPID
-582 AKSIFIKEIRNRI
+582 AKNIFINEIRNRI

-621 IEDNMQI
+621 IEENMQL

-643 LNEPESVAERR
+643 LSEPESVAERR
-654 KELNEMIKV
+654 KELNDMIKV
-663 MRNAQKIIRRDP
+663 MRNAQKILRRDP
-675 DLMTVMQININ
+675 DLMTVMQINISDN
-686 DSDIITPSEQKAKE
+686 DITNTQASKKKE
-700 EKAKPKTDPFKNM
+700 EPKKIEKKDSKPVAEKPKAPPAKPS
-713 NMKEPAFKAPAPK
+713 PAPEGDK
-726 PEPVQQPAAPAQ
+726 
-738 PKPAASQPAKK
+738 KKK

-756 NYK
+756 

>member
-1 MEGPVSLEQEKSDA
+1 MSKDTNEDDK

-88 INSGQPWAIF
+88 ISTGDPWAVF

-104 KFTDFIEVRKTIEA
+104 KYTDFIQVRETIEA
-118 LTDEVCKTD
+118 LTDEVCGKD
-127 KNIVDKP
+127 KNILDKP

-153 GVTRVPVG
+153 GVTRVPIEG
-161 NQPKNIE
+161 QPKNIE

-177 YIDDPLT
+177 YIEDPLT

-204 AKEIDTTGSRTLG
+204 AKEIDTSGSRTLG

-228 TDARKALLGE
+228 TDARKALMNE

-245 YVGVKNRSKQDLL
+245 YVGVKNRSKLDLTNKL
-258 DKIPMIL
+258 SMAETARK
-265 AAKREKEFFKSH
+265 EKEFFKNH
-277 PVYKNM
+277 PVYKNL
-283 PQGYLGTDLLINKL
+283 PEGHLGTSVLINKL
-297 TKIYFRIIRENLPRI
+297 TKIYFKIIRENLPRI
-312 VKAINDRVKTAEE
+312 VKAINERLKTAEE
-325 ELASLG
+325 ELSGLG
-331 QPMPTDDAGKMSML
+331 TPMPTDDAGKMSLL
-345 WNMLNEYC
+345 WNMINEYC
-353 DIFRNVLKGKYDN
+353 DIFKNALEGKYSAG
-366 KRLSFLKEEG
+366 KRLSFLDDEG
-376 GFKIKILY
+376 GYKIKA
-384 KKLLEEFTG
+384 KFSKLLEEFTG
-393 DYKATA
+393 DYKATKN
-399 GYTDENINYAL
+399 YTNDDIDYAL

-439 DPIEECFQNVF
+439 DPIEECFTEVF
-450 QYLDFLSGKILERTF
+450 QYLDFLSGKILEKTF

-470 AINDMGDLIS
+470 AINDMSDLVS
-480 NYLIEERDKT
+480 NYLLEERDKT
-490 KYIVDSV
+490 KYLIDST

-519 MPKQAPQPRPVY
+519 IPKQQR
-531 NNQQGQPG
+531 QQ
-539 MGGQGQP
+539 
-546 GQMPQNNMQGNNMGQ
+546 MQKEGNKDGPGNN
-561 GGMGP
+561 
-566 GMGQMNQDIRP
+566 NKEKDINEFKP

-582 AKSIFIKEIRNRI
+582 GKTLFVKEIRNRI

-621 IEDNMQI
+621 IEENMQL

-643 LNEPESVAERR
+643 LSEPESIAERR
-654 KELNEMIKV
+654 KELNDMIKV
-663 MRNAQKIIRRDP
+663 MRNAQKVIRRDP

-686 DSDIITPSEQKAKE
+686 DSDITSQSDNKNKE
-700 EKAKPKTDPFKNM
+700 EPKKTIEKKESKPIQEKPK
-713 NMKEPAFKAPAPK
+713 
-726 PEPVQQPAAPAQ
+726 PAQ
-738 PKPAASQPAKK
+738 PALKPPSNDGKK
-749 GYGNLFG
+749 KNYGNLFG
-756 NYK
+756 

>member
-1 MEGPVSLEQEKSDA
+1 MSKDTSKDTKKEEQGDDS

-28 LIDQLRDCGVNEYIK
+28 LIDQLRDVGVNEYIK

-88 INSGQPWAIF
+88 ISTGEPWAVF

-104 KFTDFIEVRKTIEA
+104 KFTDFIKVRETIEA
-118 LTDEVCKTD
+118 LTDEVCGKD
-127 KNIVDKP
+127 KNILDKP

-153 GVTRVPVG
+153 GVTRVPIEG
-161 NQPKNIE
+161 QPKNIE

-177 YIDDPLT
+177 YIEDPLT

-228 TDARKALLGE
+228 TDARKALMNE

-245 YVGVKNRSKQDLL
+245 YVGVKNRSKLDLNN
-258 DKIPMIL
+258 KISM
-265 AAKREKEFFKSH
+265 AGTARKEKEFFRTH
-277 PVYKNM
+277 PVYKNL
-283 PQGYLGTDLLINKL
+283 PAGHLGTSVLINKL
-297 TKIYFRIIRENLPRI
+297 TKIYFKIIRENLPRI
-312 VKAINDRVKTAEE
+312 VKAINERLKTAEE
-325 ELASLG
+325 ELAGLG
-331 QPMPTDDAGKMSML
+331 QPMPTDDAGKMSLL
-345 WNMLNEYC
+345 WNMINEYC
-353 DIFRNVLKGKYDN
+353 DIFRNILQGRYSN
-366 KRLSFLKEEG
+366 KRLSFLEGEG
-376 GFKIKILY
+376 GFRIK
-384 KKLLEEFTG
+384 KFFKDLLVEFTRE
-393 DYKATA
+393 DYKATKE
-399 GYTDENINYAL
+399 YDDEKIDYAL

-439 DPIEECFQNVF
+439 DPIEDCFNNVF
-450 QYLDFLSGKILERTF
+450 QYIDYLSGKILEKTF

-470 AINDMGDLIS
+470 AVNDMTDLVT
-480 NYLIEERDKT
+480 NYLVEERDKT

-504 LFTNDYDYLNNFTTF
+504 LFTNDKEYLENFTAF
-519 MPKQAPQPRPVY
+519 IPKHQRPQPQQQQMG
-531 NNQQGQPG
+531 NNNMNNKGQNQ
-539 MGGQGQP
+539 GQGQ
-546 GQMPQNNMQGNNMGQ
+546 MQGQ
-561 GGMGP
+561 
-566 GMGQMNQDIRP
+566 QDINEIKP
-577 QPPVD
+577 QKLD
-582 AKSIFIKEIRNRI
+582 AKKLFIKEIRNRI

-601 IVRNLRDS
+601 IVRNLRDM
-609 IPKIMGNYLVKE
+609 IPKIMGNYLIKE
-621 IEDNMQI
+621 IEENMQL
-628 KLYNKLYNAREMTDL
+628 KLYNKLYNAKEMTDL

-654 KELNEMIKV
+654 KELNDMIKV

-686 DSDIITPSEQKAKE
+686 DSDITSNKETKPKE
-700 EKAKPKTDPFKNM
+700 EKKDDKAKG
-713 NMKEPAFKAPAPK
+713 
-726 PEPVQQPAAPAQ
+726 
-738 PKPAASQPAKK
+738 KK
-749 GYGNLFG
+749 QNFGNLFG
-756 NYK
+756 

>member
-1 MEGPVSLEQEKSDA
+1 MSKDTGDDDK

-88 INSGQPWAIF
+88 INSGQPWAVF
-98 EERKGK
+98 EERKGV
-104 KFTDFIEVRKTIEA
+104 KFTDFVKVRETIEA
-118 LTDEVCKTD
+118 LTDEVCKTN
-127 KNIVDKP
+127 KNIIDKP

-153 GVTRVPVG
+153 GVTRVPIG
-161 NQPKNIE
+161 DQPKNIE
-168 EITKNMAIR
+168 QITKDMARR
-177 YIDDPLT
+177 YVEDPLT

-198 SDGLKL
+198 SDGLML
-204 AKEIDTTGSRTLG
+204 AKDIDVAGTRTLG

-228 TDARKALLGE
+228 TDAKKVLMNE

-245 YVGVKNRSKQDLL
+245 YVGVKNRSKQDLNN
-258 DKIPMIL
+258 KISM
-265 AAKREKEFFKSH
+265 AETQRKEREFFKTH
-277 PVYKNM
+277 PVYKNL
-283 PQGYLGTDLLINKL
+283 PAGHLGTEVLINKL

-325 ELASLG
+325 ELQGLG

-345 WNMLNEYC
+345 WNMINEYC
-353 DIFRNVLKGKYDN
+353 DVFRKVLQGKYNN
-366 KRLSFLKEEG
+366 KRVNFLEGEG

-399 GYTDENINYAL
+399 GYSDENINYAL

-439 DPIEECFQNVF
+439 DPIEECFQEVF
-450 QYLDFLSGKILERTF
+450 QYLDFLSGKIMEKTF

-470 AINDMGDLIS
+470 AINDMTDLVS
-480 NYLIEERDKT
+480 NYLMEERDKT
-490 KYIVDSV
+490 KYLIDSV

-519 MPKQAPQPRPVY
+519 IPKQARQSQVM
-531 NNQQGQPG
+531 NDNKGDG
-539 MGGQGQP
+539 KG
-546 GQMPQNNMQGNNMGQ
+546 GNN
-561 GGMGP
+561 
-566 GMGQMNQDIRP
+566 NLNNEIKP
-577 QPPVD
+577 QPPID
-582 AKSIFIKEIRNRI
+582 AKNIFINEIRNRI

-621 IEDNMQI
+621 IEENMQL

-643 LNEPESVAERR
+643 LSEPESVAERR
-654 KELNEMIKV
+654 KELNDMIKV
-663 MRNAQKIIRRDP
+663 MRNAQKILRRDP
-675 DLMTVMQININ
+675 DLMTVMQINISDN
-686 DSDIITPSEQKAKE
+686 DITSTQASKKKE
-700 EKAKPKTDPFKNM
+700 EPKKTEKKDSKPAEKPKAPPAKPS
-713 NMKEPAFKAPAPK
+713 PAPEGDK
-726 PEPVQQPAAPAQ
+726 
-738 PKPAASQPAKK
+738 KKK

-756 NYK
+756 

>member
-1 MEGPVSLEQEKSDA
+1 MSKDTQEDN

-98 EERKGK
+98 EERKGV
-104 KFTDFIEVRKTIEA
+104 KFTDFIKVRETIEA
-118 LTDEVCKTD
+118 LTDEVCKTN
-127 KNIVDKP
+127 KNIIDKP

-153 GVTRVPVG
+153 GVTRVPIG
-161 NQPKNIE
+161 DQPKNIE
-168 EITKNMAIR
+168 QITKDMARR
-177 YIDDPLT
+177 YVEDPLT

-198 SDGLKL
+198 SDGLML
-204 AKEIDTTGSRTLG
+204 AKEIDVNGTRTLG

-228 TDARKALLGE
+228 TDAKKVLMNE

-245 YVGVKNRSKQDLL
+245 YVGVKNRSKQDLNN
-258 DKIPMIL
+258 KISM
-265 AAKREKEFFKSH
+265 AETQRKEREFFKSH
-277 PVYKNM
+277 PVYKNL
-283 PQGYLGTDLLINKL
+283 PAGHLGTEVLINKL

-325 ELASLG
+325 ELQSLG

-345 WNMLNEYC
+345 WNMINEYC
-353 DIFRNVLKGKYDN
+353 DVFRKVLQGKYNN
-366 KRLSFLKEEG
+366 KRVNFLEGEG

-384 KKLLEEFTG
+384 KKLLEEYTEN
-393 DYKATA
+393 YKATA

-439 DPIEECFQNVF
+439 DPIEECFQEVF
-450 QYLDFLSGKILERTF
+450 QYLDFLSGKIMEKTF

-470 AINDMGDLIS
+470 AVNDMTDLVS
-480 NYLIEERDKT
+480 NYLMEERDKT
-490 KYIVDSV
+490 KYLIDSV

-519 MPKQAPQPRPVY
+519 IPKQKP
-531 NNQQGQPG
+531 N
-539 MGGQGQP
+539 
-546 GQMPQNNMQGNNMGQ
+546 QGNT
-561 GGMGP
+561 GGSNDGK
-566 GMGQMNQDIRP
+566 GGTNNIDNKP
-577 QPPVD
+577 QPPID
-582 AKSIFIKEIRNRI
+582 AKNIFINEIRNRI

-621 IEDNMQI
+621 IEENMQL
-628 KLYNKLYNAREMTDL
+628 KLYNKLYNARELTDL
-643 LNEPESVAERR
+643 LSEPESVAERR
-654 KELNEMIKV
+654 KELNDMIKV
-663 MRNAQKIIRRDP
+663 MRNAQKILRRDP
-675 DLMTVMQININ
+675 DLMTVMQINIS
-686 DSDIITPSEQKAKE
+686 DSDITNTTANKKKE
-700 EKAKPKTDPFKNM
+700 EQPKKIEKKESKPIVEKPKP
-713 NMKEPAFKAPAPK
+713 PAQK
-726 PEPVQQPAAPAQ
+726 PSPAADD
-738 PKPAASQPAKK
+738 KKKK

-756 NYK
+756 

>member
-1 MEGPVSLEQEKSDA
+1 MSKDTGDDDK

-88 INSGQPWAIF
+88 INSGQPWAVF
-98 EERKGK
+98 EERKGV
-104 KFTDFIEVRKTIEA
+104 KFTDFVKVRETIEA
-118 LTDEVCKTD
+118 LTDEVCKTN
-127 KNIVDKP
+127 KNIIDKP

-153 GVTRVPVG
+153 GVTRVPIG
-161 NQPKNIE
+161 DQPKNIE
-168 EITKNMAIR
+168 QITKDMARR
-177 YIDDPLT
+177 YVEDPLT

-198 SDGLKL
+198 SDGLML
-204 AKEIDTTGSRTLG
+204 AKDIDVAGTRTLG

-228 TDARKALLGE
+228 TDAKKVLMNE

-245 YVGVKNRSKQDLL
+245 YVGVKNRSKQDLNN
-258 DKIPMIL
+258 KISM
-265 AAKREKEFFKSH
+265 AETQRKEREFFKTH
-277 PVYKNM
+277 PVYKNL
-283 PQGYLGTDLLINKL
+283 PAGHLGTEVLINKL

-325 ELASLG
+325 ELQGLG

-345 WNMLNEYC
+345 WNMINEYC
-353 DIFRNVLKGKYDN
+353 DVFRKVLQGKYNN
-366 KRLSFLKEEG
+366 KRVNFLEGEG

-439 DPIEECFQNVF
+439 DPIEECFQEVF
-450 QYLDFLSGKILERTF
+450 QYLDFLSGKIMEKTF

-470 AINDMGDLIS
+470 AINDMTDLVS
-480 NYLIEERDKT
+480 NYLMEERDKT
-490 KYIVDSV
+490 KYLIDSV

-519 MPKQAPQPRPVY
+519 IPKQTRQSQVM
-531 NNQQGQPG
+531 NDNKGDG
-539 MGGQGQP
+539 KG
-546 GQMPQNNMQGNNMGQ
+546 GNN
-561 GGMGP
+561 
-566 GMGQMNQDIRP
+566 NLNNEIKP
-577 QPPVD
+577 QPPID
-582 AKSIFIKEIRNRI
+582 AKNIFINEIRNRI

-621 IEDNMQI
+621 IEENMQL

-643 LNEPESVAERR
+643 LSEPESVAERR

-663 MRNAQKIIRRDP
+663 MRNAQKILRRDP
-675 DLMTVMQININ
+675 DLMTVMQINISDN
-686 DSDIITPSEQKAKE
+686 DITSTQASKKKE
-700 EKAKPKTDPFKNM
+700 EPKKIEKKDSKPAEKPKAPPAKPS
-713 NMKEPAFKAPAPK
+713 PAPEGDK
-726 PEPVQQPAAPAQ
+726 
-738 PKPAASQPAKK
+738 KKK

-756 NYK
+756 

>member
-1 MEGPVSLEQEKSDA
+1 MSKDTGDDDK

-88 INSGQPWAIF
+88 INSGQPWAVF
-98 EERKGK
+98 EERKGV
-104 KFTDFIEVRKTIEA
+104 KFTDFVKVRETIEA
-118 LTDEVCKTD
+118 LTDEVCKTN
-127 KNIVDKP
+127 KNIIDKP

-153 GVTRVPVG
+153 GVTRVPIG
-161 NQPKNIE
+161 DQPKNIE
-168 EITKNMAIR
+168 QITKDMARR
-177 YIDDPLT
+177 YVEDPLT

-198 SDGLKL
+198 SDGLML
-204 AKEIDTTGSRTLG
+204 AKDIDVAGTRTLG

-228 TDARKALLGE
+228 TDAKKVLMNE

-245 YVGVKNRSKQDLL
+245 YVGVKNRSKQDLNN
-258 DKIPMIL
+258 KISM
-265 AAKREKEFFKSH
+265 AETQRKEREFFKTH
-277 PVYKNM
+277 PVYKNL
-283 PQGYLGTDLLINKL
+283 PAGHLGTEVLINKL

-325 ELASLG
+325 ELQGLG

-345 WNMLNEYC
+345 WNMINEYC
-353 DIFRNVLKGKYDN
+353 DVFRKVLQGKYNN
-366 KRLSFLKEEG
+366 KRVNFLEGEG

-399 GYTDENINYAL
+399 GYSDENINYAL

-439 DPIEECFQNVF
+439 DPIEECFQEVF
-450 QYLDFLSGKILERTF
+450 QYLDFLSGKIMEKTF

-470 AINDMGDLIS
+470 AINDMTDLVS
-480 NYLIEERDKT
+480 NYLMEERDKT
-490 KYIVDSV
+490 KYLIDSV

-519 MPKQAPQPRPVY
+519 IPKQTRQSQVM
-531 NNQQGQPG
+531 NDNKGDG
-539 MGGQGQP
+539 KG
-546 GQMPQNNMQGNNMGQ
+546 GNN
-561 GGMGP
+561 
-566 GMGQMNQDIRP
+566 NLNNEIKP
-577 QPPVD
+577 QPPID
-582 AKSIFIKEIRNRI
+582 AKNIFINEIRNRI

-621 IEDNMQI
+621 IEENMQL

-643 LNEPESVAERR
+643 LSEPESVAERR

-663 MRNAQKIIRRDP
+663 MRNAQKILRRDP
-675 DLMTVMQININ
+675 DLMTVMQINISDN
-686 DSDIITPSEQKAKE
+686 DITSTQASKKKE
-700 EKAKPKTDPFKNM
+700 EPKKIEKKDSKPVVEKPKAPPAKPS
-713 NMKEPAFKAPAPK
+713 PAPEGDK
-726 PEPVQQPAAPAQ
+726 
-738 PKPAASQPAKK
+738 KKK

-756 NYK
+756 